1 MTSMM
6 RFRTIAKLA
15 DDYEPT
21 ERIKK
26 IAQLFST
33 FRNPDKETVLTP
45 WRVVN
50 MHMSDTIGGYDFFD
64 EEHKQEIKVPRFVN
78 QKDVTDKIFT
88 DDGKVLEIN
97 SKTGLYPLY
106 VAYTFYRQKLG
117 NKELTLEERLKLWDE
132 VVRDNLFII
141 CKTTMAKQITQ
152 RTLLGYREGKINAY
166 TFDDLINQLKYKQ
179 QHFINKV
186 TSCSSWKKEGNKMKF
201 NAVVGNPPY

>member
-1 MTSMM
+1 MM

-33 FRNPDKETVLTP
+33 FRNSDKETILTP

-50 MHMSDTIGGYDFFD
+50 MHMSDTIGGYDFYD
-64 EEHKQEIKVPRFVN
+64 EEHKQEIEVPRFVN

-97 SKTGLYPLY
+97 SKIGLYPLY

-117 NKELTLEERLKLWDE
+117 NKELTLEEKPRRKTACSPTSTFESKTVTLTKGFSFFTTSILIE
-132 VVRDNLFII
+132 SVFPFSSVAVSKAVPS
-141 CKTTMAKQITQ
+141 CKAKTTPFSS
-152 RTLLGYREGKINAY
+152 TLTELES
-166 TFDDLINQLKYKQ
+166 T
-179 QHFINKV
+179 
-186 TSCSSWKKEGNKMKF
+186 
-201 NAVVGNPPY
+201 

>member
-1 MTSMM
+1 MM

-15 DDYEPT
+15 DDYKPT

-50 MHMSDTIGGYDFFD
+50 MHMSDTIGGYDFYD
-64 EEHKQEIKVPRFVN
+64 EEHKQEIEVPRFVN

-117 NKELTLEERLKLWDE
+117 NKELTLEEKLKLWDE

-166 TFDDLINQLKYKQ
+166 TFDDLINQLKY
-179 QHFINKV
+179 
-186 TSCSSWKKEGNKMKF
+186 
-201 NAVVGNPPY
+201 